1 MRRARASGPTCARAS
16 AKRKRTR
23 RPVHNGTIRGDQPL
37 RQHEPST
44 DVRARWP
51 LPAVWRRCER
61 ADSRSAVQRDP
72 ARRGATAAER
82 ILCRLRCAADRQ
94 PLRGTAPHDPRTVGL
109 RTHDGRGSIER
120 PRAACGAL
128 GFTLRP
134 SRVREETPFRPGTP
148 VPRVAPPVDAQ
159 GIPCDVG
166 YQPGSTHQPRVL
178 PPIGLPK
185 HKTCQRRRYRA
196 CIPRSGDRC
205 AAFPTTAET
214 RGRIARGNRSM
225 TL

>member
-44 DVRARWP
+44 DVGARWP

-159 GIPCDVG
+159 GIPCDWWDTSLA
-166 YQPGSTHQPRVL
+166 QRTSHECSLRLDCRSTRPVRDEGTAPAYHGAATGAL
-178 PPIGLPK
+178 PS
-185 HKTCQRRRYRA
+185 QRQQR
-196 CIPRSGDRC
+196 PV
-205 AAFPTTAET
+205 AELQEGT
-214 RGRIARGNRSM
+214 GP
-225 TL
+225 